1 MARPMELR
9 KAELST
15 YLGHA
20 SVRGTYW
27 YLQTTPQ
34 LLSDVAGA
42 AEAWMNG
49 EPR

>member
-1 MARPMELR
+1 MQTHLWDTRQPNG
-9 KAELST
+9 T

-34 LLSDVAGA
+34 LLRDVAGA

-49 EPR
+49 EPQ